1 MESNFGRYHCQI
13 ALPGFGNKGQQQ
25 LQEAKVLLIG
35 LGGLGCPAAQYLVS
49 AGIGKLALLD
59 DDIISL
65 SNLHRQILYTTE
77 DIGKLKVEIAAKRLS
92 LQNPETTIIPIPER
106 ITSDNVIQLIQE
118 YDLIIEGTDNLET
131 KCLINDA
138 CVIAGKPLV
147 YGAIYQFE
155 GQVSIFNVKQ
165 EDGSYSAN
173 YRDVFKNAEETEVP
187 NCREGGVIPSLAGI
201 VGCMQANEALKYFT
215 GMDNLTGK
223 LWLFDASSGSAR
235 TIKLK
240 KTNTE
245 IKTLKPTSPTVSFEE
260 FNRHRQKYE
269 LIDVRQEDEH
279 LTFNLGGKNIPLDKL
294 KSHFQEF
301 SETEGK
307 LLFYCLSGKRSIEAV
322 KRIKA
327 IYPHLKVF
335 SLRNGIQDL
344 KR

>member
-1 MESNFGRYHCQI
+1 MKSNFERYHCQI
-13 ALPGFGNKGQQQ
+13 ALPGFGSKGQQQ
-25 LQEAKVLLIG
+25 LQQAKVLLIG
-35 LGGLGCPAAQYLVS
+35 LGGLGCPAVQYLVS
-49 AGIGKLALLD
+49 AGIGILALLD

-106 ITSDNVIQLIQE
+106 VTSDNVIQLIQD

-187 NCREGGVIPSLAGI
+187 NCREGGIIPSLAGI
-201 VGCMQANEALKYFT
+201 VGCMQANEAVKYLT
-215 GMDNLTGK
+215 GMDTLADK
-223 LWLFDASSGSAR
+223 LWLFDASSASAR

-240 KTNTE
+240 KTDIE
-245 IKTLKPTSPTVSFEE
+245 IKTLKPSTPTVSFEE
-260 FNRHRQKYE
+260 FNRQRPSFS
-269 LIDVRQEDEH
+269 LIDVRQAEEH
-279 LTFNLGGKNIPLDKL
+279 LTFNLGGQNIPLDKL
-294 KSHFQEF
+294 ESHFQEL

-327 IYPHLKVF
+327 IFPNLKVF

>member
-1 MESNFGRYHCQI
+1 MESNFERYHCQI
-13 ALPGFGNKGQQQ
+13 ALPGFGSKGQQH
-25 LQEAKVLLIG
+25 LKEAKVLLIG

-49 AGIGKLALLD
+49 AGIGTLALLD

-77 DIGKLKVEIAAKRLS
+77 DIGKLKVEVASKRLS

-106 ITSDNVIQLIQE
+106 VTSDNVIQLIQE

-201 VGCMQANEALKYFT
+201 VGCMQANEALKYLT
-215 GMDNLTGK
+215 GMVYLADK
-223 LWLFDASSGSAR
+223 LWLFDASSASAR

-245 IKTLKPTSPTVSFEE
+245 IKTLKPTTPTVSFEE
-260 FNRHRQKYE
+260 FNRQRPSFS
-269 LIDVRQEDEH
+269 LIDVRQAEEH
-279 LTFNLGGKNIPLDKL
+279 LTFNLGGKNIPLDDL
-294 KSHFQEF
+294 ESHFQEL
-301 SETEGK
+301 SETNGK
-307 LLFYCLSGKRSIEAV
+307 ILFYCLSGKRSNEAV
-322 KRIKA
+322 RRIKA
-327 IYPHLKVF
+327 IFPNLKVF

>member
-92 LQNPETTIIPIPER
+92 LQNPEATIIPIPER

-201 VGCMQANEALKYFT
+201 VGCMQANEALKYLT
-215 GMDNLTGK
+215 GIDNLTGK

-240 KTNTE
+240 KTDIE
-245 IKTLKPTSPTVSFEE
+245 INTLKPTTPTVSFEE
-260 FNRHRQKYE
+260 FNRQRPSFS

-279 LTFNLGGKNIPLDKL
+279 QTFNLGGKNIPLDNL
-294 KSHFQEF
+294 ESHIQDL
-301 SETEGK
+301 SEIKGK
-307 LLFYCLSGKRSIEAV
+307 ILFYCLSGKRSLEAV
-322 KRIKA
+322 KRIKS
-327 IYPHLKVF
+327 IFPKLEVF

>member
-1 MESNFGRYHCQI
+1 MESNFERYHCQI

-25 LQEAKVLLIG
+25 LQQAKVLLIG

-49 AGIGKLALLD
+49 AGIGILALLD

-77 DIGKLKVEIAAKRLS
+77 DIGKLKVEVASKRLS

-106 ITSDNVIQLIQE
+106 VTSDNVIQLIQD

-173 YRDVFKNAEETEVP
+173 YRDIFKNAEETEVP

-201 VGCMQANEALKYFT
+201 VGCMQANEALKYLT

-223 LWLFDASSGSAR
+223 LWLFDASSASAR

-245 IKTLKPTSPTVSFEE
+245 IKSLKPSTPTVSFEE
-260 FNRHRQKYE
+260 FNRQRPSFS
-269 LIDVRQEDEH
+269 LIDVRQAEEH
-279 LTFNLGGKNIPLDKL
+279 LTFNLGGQNIPLDKL
-294 KSHFQEF
+294 ESHFQEL

-307 LLFYCLSGKRSIEAV
+307 ILFYCLSGKRSIEAV

-327 IYPHLKVF
+327 IFPNLKVF

>member
-1 MESNFGRYHCQI
+1 MKSNFERYHCQI
-13 ALPGFGNKGQQQ
+13 ALPGFGSKGQQQ
-25 LQEAKVLLIG
+25 LQQAKVLLIG
-35 LGGLGCPAAQYLVS
+35 LGGLGCPAVQYLVS
-49 AGIGKLALLD
+49 AGIGILALLD

-106 ITSDNVIQLIQE
+106 VTSDNVIQLIQD

-187 NCREGGVIPSLAGI
+187 NCREGGIIPSLAGI
-201 VGCMQANEALKYFT
+201 VGCMQANEALKYLT
-215 GMDNLTGK
+215 GMDTLADK
-223 LWLFDASSGSAR
+223 LWLFDASSASAR

-240 KTNTE
+240 KTDIE
-245 IKTLKPTSPTVSFEE
+245 IKTLKPSTPTVSFEE
-260 FNRHRQKYE
+260 FNRQRPSFS
-269 LIDVRQEDEH
+269 LIDVRQAEEH
-279 LTFNLGGKNIPLDKL
+279 LTFNLGGQNIPLDKL
-294 KSHFQEF
+294 ESHFQEL

-327 IYPHLKVF
+327 IFPNLKVF

>member
-1 MESNFGRYHCQI
+1 MDSNFERYHCQI
-13 ALPGFGNKGQQQ
+13 ALPGFGSKGQQQ
-25 LQEAKVLLIG
+25 LQQAKVLLIG

-49 AGIGKLALLD
+49 AGLGTLALLD

-77 DIGKLKVEIAAKRLS
+77 DIGKLKVEVAFKRLS

-106 ITSDNVIQLIQE
+106 ITSDNIIQLIQD

-201 VGCMQANEALKYFT
+201 VGCMQANEALKYLT
-215 GMDNLTGK
+215 GMDTLSDK

-240 KTNTE
+240 KTDIE
-245 IKTLKPTSPTVSFEE
+245 IKTLKPSTPTVSFEE
-260 FNRHRQKYE
+260 FNRQRPSFS
-269 LIDVRQEDEH
+269 LIDVRQAEEH
-279 LTFNLGGKNIPLDKL
+279 LTFNLGGQNIPLDKL
-294 KSHFQEF
+294 ESHFQEL

-307 LLFYCLSGKRSIEAV
+307 LLFYCLSGKRSNEAV
-322 KRIKA
+322 RRIKA
-327 IYPHLKVF
+327 IFPNLKVF